1 MTTVPYSPQSSSDAA
16 SGTVKK
22 APADSRPWEAAPAP
36 ESKINVRLI
45 VFLLVICTPF
55 VYIIG
60 KSVMHAMTGGIVDR
74 GGYKDVDLK
83 ALGNFPFDQTE
94 GQVTDIPE
102 RYRNLNG
109 QRVRLTG
116 FMYAPE
122 NAGARGDKFQF
133 VYDVNKC
140 CFGGAPQ
147 VQERVFAYA
156 KQGSPLYP
164 YTVLAEIIGTLHV
177 RIVKDKDTG
186 AITSV
191 FDMDVE
197 QAQAIQ

>member
-1 MTTVPYSPQSSSDAA
+1 MTTVPYNQPSTTVSDTSKSPATPAA
-16 SGTVKK
+16 GNAWD
-22 APADSRPWEAAPAP
+22 APATAG
-36 ESKINVRLI
+36 SKINVRLI
-45 VFLLVICTPF
+45 VFLLLVCTPF

-83 ALGNFPFDQTE
+83 ALGNFPFDQSQ
-94 GQVTDIPE
+94 GALTDVPE

-116 FMYAPE
+116 FMFGAE
-122 NAGARGDKFQF
+122 TAGDRGRKFQF

-140 CFGGAPQ
+140 CFGGPPQ

-156 KQGSPLYP
+156 KKDIPIYDYS
-164 YTVLAEIIGTLHV
+164 VLAEVIGTLHV
-177 RIVKDKDTG
+177 RVVKDNDTG
-186 AITSV
+186 AITSL
-191 FDMDVE
+191 FDLDVE
-197 QAQAIQ
+197 QAQAIR